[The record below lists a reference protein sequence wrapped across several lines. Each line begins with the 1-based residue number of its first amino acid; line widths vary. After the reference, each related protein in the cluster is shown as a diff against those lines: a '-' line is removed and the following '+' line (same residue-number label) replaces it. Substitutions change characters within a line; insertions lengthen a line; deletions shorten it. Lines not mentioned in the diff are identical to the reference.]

1 MEQMISVMHSM
12 AVTVFPVQ
20 RKRLGFSSLTVSGD
34 VLLAIDAQLHVTSC
48 VLNV

>member
-20 RKRLGFSSLTVSGD
+20 RKRLGFSSLTVSD
-34 VLLAIDAQLHVTSC
+34 YVFSAIDAQLHVTSC